1 MFDIWLLRSFVA
13 VAESGGIRPDD
24 AGQVARLRYRLAL
37 VGTTLMQRDDPAQA
51 VRELLAAGRG
61 VAR

>member
-1 MFDIWLLRSFVA
+1 
-13 VAESGGIRPDD
+13 VAESGVITADD
-24 AGQVARLRYRLAL
+24 AARVAHLGYRLAL

-61 VAR
+61 AAQ

>member
-1 MFDIWLLRSFVA
+1 MAWPA
-13 VAESGGIRPDD
+13 VAESGVITSAD
-24 AGQVARLRYRLAL
+24 AAHVARLGYRLAL
-37 VGTTLMQRDDPAQA
+37 VGTTLMQREDPAQA